1 MSASNVVALGRFEPS
16 VLAIEKTSAKS
27 PMEVTLQALEG
38 RRPLIVWHLFWGARS
53 FSELMRSI
61 PGITK
66 KVLRRELAEMERQ
79 AIVSREVRLGGN
91 RKADYSLTPLGQ
103 SLKPVVAAM
112 YEWGLLRMKATP
124 SRSF

>member
-16 VLAIEKTSAKS
+16 EPTRERESARS

-38 RRPLIVWHLFWGARS
+38 QRPLIVWHLFWGARS

-61 PGITK
+61 SGITK

-79 AIVSREVRLGGN
+79 GLVSREVRFGGN

-103 SLKPVVAAM
+103 SLKPLVASM
-112 YEWGLLRMKATP
+112 YEWGLFRRKATS
-124 SRSF
+124 SRPF

>member
-16 VLAIEKTSAKS
+16 PTARVKDSTIS

-38 RRPLIVWHLFWGARS
+38 RRPLIVWNLFWGARS

-79 AIVSREVRLGGN
+79 GLVSREVRSGGN

-103 SLKPVVAAM
+103 SLKPLVASM
-112 YEWGLLRMKATP
+112 YEWGLFRLKAPGT
-124 SRSF
+124 RSL